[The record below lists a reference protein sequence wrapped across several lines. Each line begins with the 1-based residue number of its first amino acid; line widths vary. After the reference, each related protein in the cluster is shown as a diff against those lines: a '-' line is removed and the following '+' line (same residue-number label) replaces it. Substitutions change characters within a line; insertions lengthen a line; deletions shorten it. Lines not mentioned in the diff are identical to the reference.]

1 VVGSARSAPGATT
14 VTLGLAAT
22 WPTSRQVVIW
32 EADPDGGV
40 LAARYQL
47 GDRPGLSTLAAT
59 IRQGKLTHDVL
70 WHHTQQLPGGTP
82 VVVGAESAEQAHV
95 ILSDVGDRLSS
106 WFQRNA
112 SVDVIADAGRL
123 SPSSPA
129 VPLAEQ
135 ADVTVMVA
143 RPVLEELRAGGHR
156 LHSLVAGGATAGW
169 VLVGDGPYNAAE
181 VEKSFSL
188 PVFAQLPVDVKA
200 ADVLSR
206 GGSSKALSRSLL
218 MRTIRSL
225 AEDLTLK
232 LGAQAPPRPAETGSP
247 SGAVAVERG
256 VT

>member
-1 VVGSARSAPGATT
+1 MVGSARSAPGATT

-22 WPTSRQVVIW
+22 WPTSRRAVVW

-40 LAARYQL
+40 LAARYKL

-59 IRQGKLTHDVL
+59 IRQGRLTRDVL

-95 ILSDVGDRLSS
+95 ILSDVAGRLSM
-106 WFQRNA
+106 WFQQNA
-112 SVDVIADAGRL
+112 SVDVVADVGRL

-129 VPLAEQ
+129 VPIAER

-143 RPVLEELRAGGHR
+143 RPRLEELRAAGHR
-156 LHSLVAGGATAGW
+156 LHSLAAGGATAGW
-169 VLVGDGPYNAAE
+169 VLVGDGPYGGEEVAE
-181 VEKSFSL
+181 SFGL
-188 PVFAQLPVDVKA
+188 PVFAQLPDDPRA
-200 ADVLSR
+200 ADALTQ

-218 MRTIRSL
+218 LRTIRRL
-225 AEDLTLK
+225 AEDLTSSLSP
-232 LGAQAPPRPAETGSP
+232 QAPAGEPAAGRDVP
-247 SGAVAVERG
+247 VERG